1 MKKIQTIRVLTLAG
15 ALVAVG
21 VCSAADDA
29 KQPAMSK
36 EQTAMMDAMQR
47 AGEVRAEHKQL
58 GYFVGDWDVTTSMFM
73 DPKAPPQKSEGKAH
87 IESLFG
93 GRYIRTKFEGNYAGQ
108 TFNGEGLMG
117 FDNTTGKFFNTWIDS
132 GSTGISLAWGA
143 YDAASK
149 SYTFRTEMDDHMKPG
164 TKSPVREVVHIVDAT
179 HYTFGWYET
188 HAGKEAKTMEIA
200 YSKH

>member
-1 MKKIQTIRVLTLAG
+1 MKTIQTLHMVTLTG
-15 ALVAVG
+15 ALFAGCLAV
-21 VCSAADDA
+21 SAEET
-29 KQPAMSK
+29 KQPQMSK

-47 AGEVRAEHKQL
+47 AGEVRPQHKQL
-58 GYFVGDWDVTTSMFM
+58 AFFVGDWNVTTSMYM

-93 GRYIRTKFEGNYAGQ
+93 GRYVRTNFEGSFAGE

-117 FDNTTGKFFNTWIDS
+117 FDNTAGKFFNTWIDS
-132 GSTGISLAWGA
+132 GSTGMSIAWGT

-164 TKSPVREVVHIVDAT
+164 TKFPVREVMHVVDDT
-179 HYTFGWYET
+179 HYTFDWYET
-188 HAGKEAKTMEIA
+188 HGGKEVKTMQIA
-200 YSKH
+200 YAKR